1 MAKWLTLMTLSQLG
15 LSWACILDMVIGPH
29 PAQVIDKW
37 VLGLDT
43 ICVYTYRSKD
53 MVLMFRVMRWSN
65 MIVKLTLLEH
75 TNDNHIHIF
84 IFLFSFIFI
93 VRGLLKPFIF
103 APEHCIYG
111 FIIKDSNHI

>member
-65 MIVKLTLLEH
+65 MIVKLTLLD
-75 TNDNHIHIF
+75 TQMTITYTYLF
-84 IFLFSFIFI
+84 FSFHLF
-93 VRGLLKPFIF
+93 LL
-103 APEHCIYG
+103 
-111 FIIKDSNHI
+111 